1 MRHAFINDYWDIYR
15 YIPSTFPPPSPL
27 IACLF
32 KPSTAGSC
40 STICAARRGQP
51 GHRGWGGSLSSAG
64 SCLITVFLF
73 LLPELQQFI
82 LLLFHCMW
90 GKRKPSIGRCTCST
104 WFFFSSALK
113 TKKLFHAGFVPWQL
127 GESCVHSSHNLFFK
141 ESTYWPRKFREADCL
156 KPVFVCL

>member
-1 MRHAFINDYWDIYR
+1 MTTEISID
-15 YIPSTFPPPSPL
+15 TFPPHSLHHLHWLLVFSNPAQLAVAVPYVQ
-27 IACLF
+27 
-32 KPSTAGSC
+32 PDVGSQD
-40 STICAARRGQP
+40 TGVEEAHWALQAP
-51 GHRGWGGSLSSAG
+51 ASS
-64 SCLITVFLF
+64 VFLF

-141 ESTYWPRKFREADCL
+141 ESTYWPRKFREADCH